1 MPDQKPTLPP
11 SPEEI
16 AEAIRKRAAKEVRAV
31 KTYLRKC
38 NGLEKVDASTL
49 ERFALAVAEFEHFTE
64 YLQRKGYTRVDKNGD
79 PRRRPEVFLRKDADE
94 AISRYAKL
102 LGIDRNFREKG
113 RGESL
118 AKGRR
123 PVDKIGRLRKVS

>member
-1 MPDQKPTLPP
+1 MANLKMPPHVRDD
-11 SPEEI
+11 
-16 AEAIRKRAAKEVRAV
+16 KRAAEEFRAV
-31 KTYLRKC
+31 QRYLKGC
-38 NGLEKVDASTL
+38 GELDKVDSTTVA
-49 ERFALAVAEFEHFTE
+49 RFAVAVSEFEYFTE
-64 YLQRKGYTRVDKNGD
+64 FLQEEGFTRIDKNGD

-113 RGESL
+113 RGEAL
-118 AKGRR
+118 AKGRGK

>member
-1 MPDQKPTLPP
+1 MANLKMPAYVRAD
-11 SPEEI
+11 
-16 AEAIRKRAAKEVRAV
+16 KRAAEEFRAV
-31 KTYLRKC
+31 QRYLKDC
-38 NGLEKVDASTL
+38 GELEKVDSTTVA
-49 ERFALAVAEFEHFTE
+49 RFAVAVSEFEHFTE
-64 YLQRKGYTRVDKNGD
+64 FLQSKGFTRIDKNGD

-118 AKGRR
+118 AKGRAQ